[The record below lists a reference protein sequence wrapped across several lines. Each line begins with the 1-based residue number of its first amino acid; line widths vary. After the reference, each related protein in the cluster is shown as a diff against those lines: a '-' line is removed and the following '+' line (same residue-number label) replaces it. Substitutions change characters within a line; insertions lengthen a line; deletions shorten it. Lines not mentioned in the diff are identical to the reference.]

1 MTRCWSKWVRARST
15 AAADMADRRSGSPS
29 RPEMAPA
36 SASGERTGTSTPV
49 TPSSTTC
56 RQPRMSVATMGSP
69 LAAASMAE
77 RGNPSR
83 CDART

>member
-1 MTRCWSKWVRARST
+1 
-15 AAADMADRRSGSPS
+15 
-29 RPEMAPA
+29 MAPA